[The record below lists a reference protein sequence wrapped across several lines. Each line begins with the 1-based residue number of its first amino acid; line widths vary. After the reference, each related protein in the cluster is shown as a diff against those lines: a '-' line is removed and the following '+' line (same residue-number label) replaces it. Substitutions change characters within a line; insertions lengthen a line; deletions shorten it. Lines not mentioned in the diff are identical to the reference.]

1 MIKRPGRSG
10 GRYYNIHIAIVELV
24 DQHDEAPRRV
34 LVPAR
39 ESGNVRDEHRVIEP
53 RKLDVVI
60 LTAGSFA
67 NILEF
72 EPDHSRARGLSLD
85 VPILH
90 RQRRRAAGAAAR
102 ECRKALLELRAR
114 VRCLRIQ
121 IRGRLLQLPQ
131 SIVDAAGPAP
141 ILKAALD
148 EIATPW
154 NALAAQTSL

>member
-34 LVPAR
+34 LVAAR
-39 ESGNVRDEHRVIEP
+39 EFGNVRDEHRVIEP

-67 NILEF
+67 SILEF
-72 EPDHSRARGLSLD
+72 EPDTSRARGLSLD

-90 RQRRRAAGAAAR
+90 RQRRRSPVAAAR
-102 ECRKALLELRAR
+102 AVGKALYELCAS
-114 VRCLRIQ
+114 LRRLAIQ
-121 IRGRLLQLPQ
+121 
-131 SIVDAAGPAP
+131 
-141 ILKAALD
+141 
-148 EIATPW
+148 
-154 NALAAQTSL
+154 